1 MEENTRKWKR
11 LMNKDQETKGG
22 VGERCR
28 SREPHREVS
37 VGATTSENAG
47 MSSVLPAR
55 TRHTESPRFPKQGQS
70 A

>member
-1 MEENTRKWKR
+1 MKE
-11 LMNKDQETKGG
+11 DQETKGG

-47 MSSVLPAR
+47 MSSELLAR
-55 TRHTESPRFPKQGQS
+55 NKHTVSLRFPKQG
-70 A
+70 